1 MSRLFKV
8 IYLNRRQQ
16 RRYRCNHYIMREQ
29 YRDEGGSGEQQ
40 TVNIEVF
47 SFAGFK
53 LFAQKNNT
61 DLFYSKYKSS
71 FVPFA
76 VF

>member
-16 RRYRCNHYIMREQ
+16 RRYRCNHYPER
-29 YRDEGGSGEQQ
+29 S
-40 TVNIEVF
+40 
-47 SFAGFK
+47 FK

-71 FVPFA
+71 LVPFA
-76 VF
+76 VFLIFKSARQSREQLIDDYVAIRT